1 MSQTTKRAIAASQ
14 KKLLETTPL
23 SKITIA
29 DIAEDCCISR
39 MTFYY
44 HFQDIYDLVK
54 WICFDEGSRALSC
67 MADGAS
73 WQEGFRSLCSCVLE
87 NRAFYVNVYH
97 SVPREQ
103 LENHLYREVFGLLCG
118 FVEQEA
124 RGAQISEQDKEFIAD
139 FYKYALVGVVLDW
152 VKGGM
157 RETPEQ
163 LTAKLSRLLNG
174 QFALAI
180 ENFRSDAVHG

>member
-1 MSQTTKRAIAASQ
+1 MSQTTKRAIAASL

-87 NRAFYVNVYH
+87 NRAFYVT
-97 SVPREQ
+97 
-103 LENHLYREVFGLLCG
+103 LCRVSSWRTI
-118 FVEQEA
+118 FTA
-124 RGAQISEQDKEFIAD
+124 RCLGCCA
-139 FYKYALVGVVLDW
+139 ALW
-152 VKGGM
+152 
-157 RETPEQ
+157 
-163 LTAKLSRLLNG
+163 SRRPV
-174 QFALAI
+174 A
-180 ENFRSDAVHG
+180 RR

>member
-1 MSQTTKRAIAASQ
+1 MR
-14 KKLLETTPL
+14 
-23 SKITIA
+23 
-29 DIAEDCCISR
+29 
-39 MTFYY
+39 
-44 HFQDIYDLVK
+44 
-54 WICFDEGSRALSC
+54 
-67 MADGAS
+67 
-73 WQEGFRSLCSCVLE
+73 
-87 NRAFYVNVYH
+87 
-97 SVPREQ
+97 
-103 LENHLYREVFGLLCG
+103 LCG
-118 FVEQEA
+118 QEA

>member
-1 MSQTTKRAIAASQ
+1 MR
-14 KKLLETTPL
+14 
-23 SKITIA
+23 
-29 DIAEDCCISR
+29 
-39 MTFYY
+39 
-44 HFQDIYDLVK
+44 
-54 WICFDEGSRALSC
+54 
-67 MADGAS
+67 
-73 WQEGFRSLCSCVLE
+73 
-87 NRAFYVNVYH
+87 
-97 SVPREQ
+97 
-103 LENHLYREVFGLLCG
+103 LCG
-118 FVEQEA
+118 A
-124 RGAQISEQDKEFIAD
+124 GGPGAQISEQDKEFIAD